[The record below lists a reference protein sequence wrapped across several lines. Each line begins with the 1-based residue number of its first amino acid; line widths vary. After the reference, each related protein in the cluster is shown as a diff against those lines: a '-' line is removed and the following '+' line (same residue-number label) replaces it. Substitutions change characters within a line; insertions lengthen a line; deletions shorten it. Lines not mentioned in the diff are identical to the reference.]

1 MTPNRFTSNASP
13 AFVPSRPPD
22 RVVAS
27 VCAFLFRPSAKSRR
41 LHLALLR
48 LPPLGPWASAEG
60 PRAAEL
66 TVMVLSMIKQIQK
79 HPLPPLCAARARM
92 RPAPEKQRAGRRR
105 RSTNSLSPELRARRT
120 RSSALRRCLLGKEA
134 MFTPLRRVI
143 SGDGR
148 PTLSDLVSM
157 GRDTCRSRWHL
168 YLLLVR
174 CEQPQPWHS
183 VFRGKVKEGFGK
195 EAWLSFPV
203 AFGKLGVPAFLL
215 KESALLFLCPSRQSV
230 YGTFCGVQG
239 RQLLP
244 FLPSQLDP
252 GGGTH
257 RVCLSDKFRFYSVQ
271 FSPGF
276 SLPLG
281 RHLRIGCRFPR
292 TTPRTFCLLLV
303 CGFRYFYSTSYSFLF
318 PKTIGALLPHSKT
331 GPMVNKTSR
340 NSSYFIHSA
349 LSYSHYGVNTTSR

>member
-1 MTPNRFTSNASP
+1 MTRNRFTPNASP

-66 TVMVLSMIKQIQK
+66 TVMVLSMIKPIQK
-79 HPLPPLCAARARM
+79 HPLSPLCAARARM

-134 MFTPLRRVI
+134 MFTPLHRVI

-183 VFRGKVKEGFGK
+183 VFRGKVKEGFRK
-195 EAWLSFPV
+195 
-203 AFGKLGVPAFLL
+203 
-215 KESALLFLCPSRQSV
+215 
-230 YGTFCGVQG
+230 G
-239 RQLLP
+239 R
-244 FLPSQLDP
+244 P
-252 GGGTH
+252 G
-257 RVCLSDKFRFYSVQ
+257 
-271 FSPGF
+271 
-276 SLPLG
+276 
-281 RHLRIGCRFPR
+281 
-292 TTPRTFCLLLV
+292 
-303 CGFRYFYSTSYSFLF
+303 
-318 PKTIGALLPHSKT
+318 
-331 GPMVNKTSR
+331 
-340 NSSYFIHSA
+340 
-349 LSYSHYGVNTTSR
+349 